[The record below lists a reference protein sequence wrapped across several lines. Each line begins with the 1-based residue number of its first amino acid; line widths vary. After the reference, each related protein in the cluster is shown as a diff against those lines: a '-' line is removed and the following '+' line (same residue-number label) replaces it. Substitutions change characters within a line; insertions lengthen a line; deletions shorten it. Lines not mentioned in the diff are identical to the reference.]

1 MVVDGRLYDQ
11 ITVVC
16 DKKQTRRKTQP
27 AYRCQRAS
35 LSLVVAAASMHDIE
49 LVADTLDALQTGR
62 PGQKLRLVAG
72 HVPAPTYYICVMSNI
87 QGRNG
92 LFRLCCRTLPQKPS
106 QSASRA
112 FSASEYL
119 PQYAGSQTRTGR
131 PALSPVSRPPVHFS
145 RSRGAFTSRATC

>member
-1 MVVDGRLYDQ
+1 MTKSPLSATKNRQGVKRSLLTDVNGL
-11 ITVVC
+11 
-16 DKKQTRRKTQP
+16 P
-27 AYRCQRAS
+27 

-145 RSRGAFTSRATC
+145 RPSDCTRSQSVYR